1 MYVTCVNT
9 LHVILL
15 IDDYVMDIY
24 LCYDYVYMDII
35 WFNGFRCIIHTHHV
49 KVNLIDNL
57 IQNDFKFLKGNVF
70 TPLYV
75 FHNWYQSHV
84 ALVFKTN
91 GF

>member
-9 LHVILL
+9 FHVILL

-49 KVNLIDNL
+49 KFNLIDNL

-70 TPLYV
+70 TPPLR
-75 FHNWYQSHV
+75 FPQ
-84 ALVFKTN
+84 LVSEPGRSNFQNKW
-91 GF
+91 F